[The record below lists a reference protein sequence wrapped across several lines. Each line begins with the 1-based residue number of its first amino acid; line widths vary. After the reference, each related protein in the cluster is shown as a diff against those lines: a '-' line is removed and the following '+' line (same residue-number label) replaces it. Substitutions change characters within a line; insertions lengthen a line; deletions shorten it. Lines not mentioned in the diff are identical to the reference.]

1 MWQSEKVTLATS
13 VAFAERISAHKTLL
27 NSGDLS
33 GVFLFNGDCMDLIEA
48 KRNLDLLH
56 QDKEKLESLNHLN
69 STFQFKQ
76 ACRQRIND
84 IEKNINNIQHN
95 IKRYARP

>member
-1 MWQSEKVTLATS
+1 MAVPFRIDRCARITLDGRYSFSLWRMWFGA
-13 VAFAERISAHKTLL
+13 I
-27 NSGDLS
+27 
-33 GVFLFNGDCMDLIEA
+33 GDCMDLIEA
-48 KRNLDLLH
+48 KKNLESLH
-56 QDKEKLESLNHLN
+56 QDKEKLQSLNHLN

-84 IEKNINNIQHN
+84 IDKQINNIQHS

>member
-1 MWQSEKVTLATS
+1 MGFS
-13 VAFAERISAHKTLL
+13 
-27 NSGDLS
+27 
-33 GVFLFNGDCMDLIEA
+33 FLIGDCMDLVEA

-56 QDKEKLESLNHLN
+56 QDKEKLEKLNHLN

-76 ACRQRIND
+76 ACQQRIHD
-84 IEKNINNIQHN
+84 IDKQISNIQHG

>member
-1 MWQSEKVTLATS
+1 M
-13 VAFAERISAHKTLL
+13 
-27 NSGDLS
+27 
-33 GVFLFNGDCMDLIEA
+33 
-48 KRNLDLLH
+48 NLDLLH
-56 QDKEKLESLNHLN
+56 QDKEKLEKLNHLN

-84 IEKNINNIQHN
+84 IDKQISNIQHS

>member
-1 MWQSEKVTLATS
+1 
-13 VAFAERISAHKTLL
+13 
-27 NSGDLS
+27 
-33 GVFLFNGDCMDLIEA
+33 MDMIEA

-56 QDKEKLESLNHLN
+56 QDKERLGSLNHLN

-84 IEKNINNIQHN
+84 IDKQISDIHRS
-95 IKRYARP
+95 IKSHARPEAISSD

>member
-1 MWQSEKVTLATS
+1 
-13 VAFAERISAHKTLL
+13 
-27 NSGDLS
+27 
-33 GVFLFNGDCMDLIEA
+33 MDLVEA

-76 ACRQRIND
+76 ACQQRIND
-84 IEKNINNIQHN
+84 IDKNINNIQRN

>member
-1 MWQSEKVTLATS
+1 
-13 VAFAERISAHKTLL
+13 
-27 NSGDLS
+27 
-33 GVFLFNGDCMDLIEA
+33 MDLVEA

-56 QDKEKLESLNHLN
+56 QDKERLESLNHLN

-76 ACRQRIND
+76 ACQQRIHD
-84 IEKNINNIQHN
+84 IDVQISNIKQN

>member
-1 MWQSEKVTLATS
+1 M
-13 VAFAERISAHKTLL
+13 AFAERITAHKTPF

-33 GVFLFNGDCMDLIEA
+33 RVLFFLLVVVMVDRVEA

-56 QDKEKLESLNHLN
+56 QDKDKLESLNHLN

-84 IEKNINNIQHN
+84 IDKQISNIQHS
-95 IKRYARP
+95 IKRYARS

>member
-1 MWQSEKVTLATS
+1 
-13 VAFAERISAHKTLL
+13 
-27 NSGDLS
+27 
-33 GVFLFNGDCMDLIEA
+33 MDLIEA

-56 QDKEKLESLNHLN
+56 QDKEKLKSLNHLN

-84 IEKNINNIQHN
+84 IDKQINNIQRN
-95 IKRYARP
+95 IKSHARP

>member
-1 MWQSEKVTLATS
+1 MGFS
-13 VAFAERISAHKTLL
+13 FLL
-27 NSGDLS
+27 
-33 GVFLFNGDCMDLIEA
+33 VMVMDLVEA

-56 QDKEKLESLNHLN
+56 QDKEKLEKLNHLN

-76 ACRQRIND
+76 ACRQRINEID
-84 IEKNINNIQHN
+84 KQISNIQHS

>member
-1 MWQSEKVTLATS
+1 MTI
-13 VAFAERISAHKTLL
+13 AERITAHNPAQFWRLEW
-27 NSGDLS
+27 GF
-33 GVFLFNGDCMDLIEA
+33 VFLIGDCMDLVEA
-48 KRNLDLLH
+48 KKNLESLH

-84 IEKNINNIQHN
+84 IDKQISNIQHS

>member
-1 MWQSEKVTLATS
+1 
-13 VAFAERISAHKTLL
+13 
-27 NSGDLS
+27 
-33 GVFLFNGDCMDLIEA
+33 MDLVEA
-48 KRNLDLLH
+48 KRDLDLLH
-56 QDKEKLESLNHLN
+56 QDKEKLEKLNHLN

-84 IEKNINNIQHN
+84 IDKQISNIQHS